1 MSDVSDTP
9 GPSDGNEAE
18 SADRRALRERAA
30 KAQRKGLRALEAGD
44 FDEATT
50 FLIDAVAACEELGD
64 VENTNSLAHYLGVS
78 LEEQGESSR
87 ALQIWEEIID
97 RGWDSPAVFNCLI
110 RHYQSQ
116 GDDEHVQR
124 LYKRLQQAAI
134 EKTGEFFRFSPQPV
148 AAGSAASD
156 ADAAAGVNRRPRV
169 LIADDEPATCSVLE
183 RILAPIGYEVVV
195 ATNGSEALSVIMSS
209 CLDLILL
216 DVYMLTHSGL
226 DILYRMRAQ
235 ANQTPVIVMSGR
247 ADDTMIRDAKKL
259 GALFL
264 SKPFGR
270 DEVVEMVA
278 RHIGDHEDAP
288 GDTQTP

>member
-1 MSDVSDTP
+1 MSDVPDTP
-9 GPSDGNEAE
+9 GPSEGNEAE

-44 FDEATT
+44 FDAATT
-50 FLIDAVAACEELGD
+50 FLIEAVAACEELGD

-116 GDDEHVQR
+116 GDDDHVQR

-134 EKTGEFFRFSPQPV
+134 EKTGEFFRFSPKPTPFD
-148 AAGSAASD
+148 SAASD
-156 ADAAAGVNRRPRV
+156 EDATRGVDHRLRV
-169 LIADDEPATCSVLE
+169 LIADDEPTTLSVLE
-183 RILAPIGYEVVV
+183 KMLSPLGYEVVM
-195 ATNGSEALSVIMSS
+195 ATNGNDALNAIMSS
-209 CLDLILL
+209 SLDLILL
-216 DVYMLTHSGL
+216 DVYMPIHSGL

-235 ANQTPVIVMSGR
+235 AIQTPVIMMSGR
-247 ADDTMIRDAKKL
+247 AGETMVQDAQKL
-259 GALFL
+259 GAAFL
-264 SKPFGR
+264 PKPFNR
-270 DEVVEMVA
+270 DAVVDLVA
-278 RHIGDHEDAP
+278 RLIGDSPNMRD
-288 GDTQTP
+288 DTQAP